1 MMFFRITRPAL
12 ATSLA
17 GAAWLASALPAWG
30 QGALRGNP
38 VDALP
43 PLERPAPTQ
52 PATSPVIAVPSPE
65 EEAIRQR
72 LAQRLVPRHFDVT
85 GVRTLPF
92 DQVQA
97 VLQPLAGKETTIGQL
112 AQEVNKIT
120 ALYQEAGYP
129 LSFALLQDQTF
140 ANGLVVVTVVEGHV
154 GAVRIE
160 GDLGSAED
168 RLRTLAQPLVDQ
180 KPLTREL
187 LERQLNLM
195 RGVPGV
201 TFTPALDLP
210 RRADGA
216 SELVLTGTHKP
227 FGVNGGVSDLGT
239 GVQGL
244 VNMSANSL
252 TPLGEQ
258 VRLTAAVPVNQD
270 DVRYFA
276 GDIRVPVGSDG
287 LAVKVDGYT
296 YRARP
301 DDQALEYLGFDRK
314 VRNQR
319 IGVGLSYPLLL
330 NNTRSLTVSGGVY
343 ATQSRDIYNRDI
355 DGAQFEQDVRV
366 RAATTQLHYVETGQ
380 RQSRDISLSVSR
392 GFDAAGARQGISS
405 NFGFTGSPNIDL
417 DFTRWNLEAKQSVM
431 LPAQFGVT
439 LSGAAQYS
447 SDVLPNTEQ
456 ISFGSWRYAMGYPQ
470 GEQSGD
476 KGFGV
481 SLELNRRFAIGATY
495 LSVVQPYVMADYAR
509 TWYNAQSLRV
519 FNDRQLVSAGLGF
532 RVTDD
537 RYYLFDFNA
546 AKPMGERT
554 VNGNDRDWRFNANYS
569 VFYDAF

>member
-17 GAAWLASALPAWG
+17 GAAWLACSLPAWG

-43 PLERPAPTQ
+43 PLERPASTQ
-52 PATSPVIAVPSPE
+52 PAVSPVIAVPSPE

-72 LAQRLVPRHFDVT
+72 LAQRVVPRHFDVT

-97 VLQPLAGKETTIGQL
+97 ILQPLAGKETTIGQL

-129 LSFALLQDQTF
+129 MSFALLQDQTF

-154 GAVRIE
+154 GSVRIE

-168 RLRTLAQPLVDQ
+168 RLRALAQPLVDQ

-244 VNMSANSL
+244 VNMTTNSL

-276 GDIRVPVGSDG
+276 GDIRVPIGSDG
-287 LAVKVDGYT
+287 LAVKIDGYT

-319 IGVGLSYPLLL
+319 IGIGLSYPLLL

-343 ATQSRDIYNRDI
+343 ATQSRDVYDRDI

-366 RAATTQLHYVETGQ
+366 RAATTQLQYVETGQ
-380 RQSRDISLSVSR
+380 RQSRDIALSVSR
-392 GFDAAGARQGISS
+392 GFDGAGARQTITS
-405 NFGFTGSPNIDL
+405 NFGFTGSPNVDL
-417 DFTRWNLEAKQSVM
+417 DFTRWNLEARQSVM
-431 LPAQFGVT
+431 LPAQFGIT

-495 LSVVQPYVMADYAR
+495 LSVVQPYIMADYAR
-509 TWYNAQSLRV
+509 TWYNAQSLRA

-537 RYYLFDFNA
+537 RYYLFDFNV